1 MSESDNQEIDN
12 QQELSQDS
20 QLPAFESLDEVVPV
34 IEAVIFAS
42 GEPLSCEHI
51 ASIVD
56 CDEALASNAVEILSA
71 RYSANAATGIE
82 LVRIGDKFQ
91 LRTKP
96 VYSEI
101 VRRLK
106 EEKPKRLSVAA
117 LETLAIVAY
126 RQPIVKSEI
135 EAIRGVDATPTL
147 KTLIERGI
155 IKIVGHQSTVGNPA
169 LYGTTEDFLKL
180 FSLGSLAEL
189 PTLREITELERD
201 PGESDDE
208 SDDTQTQELE
218 NTSVAVNE

>member
-1 MSESDNQEIDN
+1 MS
-12 QQELSQDS
+12 DS
-20 QLPAFESLDEVVPV
+20 QQDTQEEIVEEQSSSVTYESLDDVVPV

-42 GEPLSCEHI
+42 GDPLSCDQI
-51 ASIVD
+51 AAIVD
-56 CDEALASNAVEILSA
+56 CDEALASNAIEVLAS
-71 RYSANAATGIE
+71 RYSSTTTSGIE
-82 LVRIGDKFQ
+82 LVKIGDKYQ
-91 LRTKP
+91 LRTKSQ
-96 VYSEI
+96 YSEI
-101 VRRLK
+101 IRRLK

-147 KTLIERGI
+147 KTLLERGI

-169 LYGTTEDFLKL
+169 LYGTTDDFLKL

-201 PGESDDE
+201 PGEE
-208 SDDTQTQELE
+208 
-218 NTSVAVNE
+218 TSEETSAAVNE